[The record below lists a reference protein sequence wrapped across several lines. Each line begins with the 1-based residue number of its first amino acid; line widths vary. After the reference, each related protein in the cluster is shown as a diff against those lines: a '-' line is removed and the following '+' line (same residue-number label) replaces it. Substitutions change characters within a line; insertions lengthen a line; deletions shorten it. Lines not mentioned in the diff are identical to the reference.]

1 MAKPLVLTKV
11 NVLATMR
18 GDKTMTRRIIKPQP
32 PEEWN
37 EVKPI
42 YNENGDIITF
52 CFCDSNNVNDYG
64 YKESKYQVG
73 DEVYVAEGYQITG
86 RVSKPFL
93 VNGIYLADGAKFD
106 VELTLREWHLWLNR
120 KFPYRPTSGRF
131 MYKSLART
139 FMRITE
145 VKVELLHAITLADI
159 RAEGISWVV
168 KKGEPLDMVG
178 AFERLWNSIHG
189 DRAWDLN
196 PWVFGYRW
204 ELIRSTRNV

>member
-11 NVLATMR
+11 NVLATMEGR
-18 GDKTMTRRIIKPQP
+18 KTKSRRIINPQP
-32 PEEWN
+32 
-37 EVKPI
+37 EVFDRAGFPDFPCL
-42 YNENGDIITF
+42 NPR
-52 CFCDSNNVNDYG
+52 
-64 YKESKYQVG
+64 YKVG
-73 DEVYVAEGYQITG
+73 DEAYIAEGYQITG
-86 RVSKPFL
+86 RVSKPFR